1 MLTQVLALPKLNL
14 QYLTFHDYL
23 LRNFNLFRLE
33 STYEIR
39 QDVEDVALRLRYSI
53 YSIYL
58 PYWYRSTN
66 TDAPRAPSARASTTP
81 APSSRAG
88 PGTHVTC
95 FPGTKTRILTPRVIR
110 SSLPLF
116 FFLCRSFSFLCC
128 SFSTTSLSRLTPR
141 AIRSSLPLSDFAV
154 VEVAKPHLGETRPA
168 HVLGEAT
175 YSLEGVRDQVN
186 PRSKE
191 LEGRLL

>member
-58 PYWYRSTN
+58 SYWYKVQTLTLRARLQP
-66 TDAPRAPSARASTTP
+66 APRQLPHHL
-81 APSSRAG
+81 
-88 PGTHVTC
+88 PGLVQV
-95 FPGTKTRILTPRVIR
+95 LT
-110 SSLPLF
+110 
-116 FFLCRSFSFLCC
+116 
-128 SFSTTSLSRLTPR
+128 
-141 AIRSSLPLSDFAV
+141 
-154 VEVAKPHLGETRPA
+154 
-168 HVLGEAT
+168 
-175 YSLEGVRDQVN
+175 
-186 PRSKE
+186 
-191 LEGRLL
+191 LLALLVQKHAY